1 MRKLKTTELNRI
13 SLNEYKTSE
22 KIPITVILDSVRSM
36 LNVGSV
42 FRTCDAF
49 RIKKVLLCGIT
60 AQPPHREITKSALG
74 ATESVDW
81 QYYDTAAEAIES
93 LASNTRL
100 LALEQVENSIP
111 LYDEQ
116 PNWAGEYALVLGN
129 EVDGVSDEALS
140 LCHDAI
146 EIPQFGT
153 KHSLNISVSAGI
165 ALWHFVS
172 QFKFE

>member
-13 SLNEYKTSE
+13 SLNEFRAAE
-22 KIPITVILDSVRSM
+22 KVPITVVLDNVRSM

-49 RIKKVLLCGIT
+49 RVKKILLTGIT

-74 ATESVDW
+74 ATESVEW
-81 QYYDTAAEAIES
+81 EYFETQVAAIKS
-93 LASNTRL
+93 LAGHTKVF
-100 LALEQVENSIP
+100 ALEQTQASVLLNDI
-111 LYDEQ
+111 Q
-116 PNWAGEYALVLGN
+116 PDWTKEYALVFGN
-129 EVDGVSDEALS
+129 EVEGVSDEVLAL
-140 LCHDAI
+140 CENAI
-146 EIPQFGT
+146 EIPQYGT